1 MSIINSLDWD
11 EIKETYIRATE
22 KNNAAGIIVHPNGA
36 REETNEFPAP
46 VDVSLF
52 CRDGQ
57 GSWFYDAHEIDDEE
71 FCDIDG
77 AMCRIVSNGVNV
89 GKYGLKQAAHIVGLD
104 EGSPVFLG
112 LHRVEDDEAKA
123 QFFIFLAV

>member
-11 EIKETYIRATE
+11 ESKENYIQATE
-22 KNNAAGIIVHPNGA
+22 KNNAAGIIVHPDGA
-36 REETNEFPAP
+36 CEETNEFPAP
-46 VDVSLF
+46 VDTSLF
-52 CRDGQ
+52 YHEGQ

-71 FCDIDG
+71 FCHIDG
-77 AMCRIVSNGVNV
+77 AMCRIVSNGGNV
-89 GKYGLKQAAHIVGLD
+89 GKYGLKQAAHTAGLD

>member
-11 EIKETYIRATE
+11 EIKETYIQATE

-52 CRDGQ
+52 YRDGQ
-57 GSWFYDAHEIDDEE
+57 DSWFYGTHEIDDEE
-71 FCDIDG
+71 FCHIDG
-77 AMCRIVSNGVNV
+77 AMCRIVFNGVNV
-89 GKYGLKQAAHIVGLD
+89 GKYGIKQAAHIAGLD

-112 LHRVEDDEAKA
+112 LHRVEDNGAKA

>member
-11 EIKETYIRATE
+11 DIKETYIQATK

-46 VDVSLF
+46 VDTSLF
-52 CRDGQ
+52 YREGQ
-57 GSWFYDAHEIDDEE
+57 GSWFYDGHEIDDEE

-77 AMCRIVSNGVNV
+77 ALCRIVSNGVNV
-89 GKYGLKQAAHIVGLD
+89 GKCGLKQAAHTAGLD
-104 EGSPVFLG
+104 EGDSVFLG

>member
-11 EIKETYIRATE
+11 DIKEIYIQATE
-22 KNNAAGIIVHPNGA
+22 KNDAAGILVRPDGTY
-36 REETNEFPAP
+36 EETNEFPTP
-46 VDVSLF
+46 VDTSLF
-52 CRDGQ
+52 YRDGQ

-71 FCDIDG
+71 FCHIDG

-89 GKYGLKQAAHIVGLD
+89 GKYGLKQAAHTAGLD

>member
-11 EIKETYIRATE
+11 EIKETYIQATE
-22 KNNAAGIIVHPNGA
+22 KNNSAGIIIHPDGA
-36 REETNEFPAP
+36 CEEANEFPAP
-46 VDVSLF
+46 VDTSLF
-52 CRDGQ
+52 YRDGQ
-57 GSWFYDAHEIDDEE
+57 GSWFYDAHEIDDED
-71 FCDIDG
+71 FFHIDD
-77 AMCRIVSNGVNV
+77 AICRIVSNVGNV
-89 GKYGLKQAAHIVGLD
+89 GKYGLKQAAHTAGLD

>member
-11 EIKETYIRATE
+11 DIKETYIQATE
-22 KNNAAGIIVHPNGA
+22 KNDAAGIVVCPDGTC
-36 REETNEFPAP
+36 EEINEFPAP
-46 VDVSLF
+46 VDTRLF
-52 CRDGQ
+52 CHEGQ
-57 GSWFYDAHEIDDEE
+57 DSWFYDGHEIDDEE
-71 FCDIDG
+71 FCYIDG

-89 GKYGLKQAAHIVGLD
+89 GKYGLKQAAHTAGLD

>member
-1 MSIINSLDWD
+1 MSIINILDWD
-11 EIKETYIRATE
+11 EIKETYIQATE

-46 VDVSLF
+46 VDTGLF
-52 CRDGQ
+52 YHEGQ

-71 FCDIDG
+71 FCHIDG
-77 AMCRIVSNGVNV
+77 ALCRIVSNGVNV
-89 GKYGLKQAAHIVGLD
+89 GKYGLKQAAHIAGLD
-104 EGSPVFLG
+104 ERSPVFLG
-112 LHRVEDDEAKA
+112 LHCVEDDEAKA